1 MDSQTQMKQA
11 VADAAIREVK
21 SDMILGLGSGSTAAL
36 MIKSLADE
44 MRSGKLQNIRGVATS
59 FQSEVLALELD
70 IPLIDLASVSQ
81 IDLAIDGADEVD
93 PGFQLIK
100 GGGACHVREKLV
112 ASKANQLLI
121 VVDETKLVQNL
132 NQSFPL
138 PVEVLPNAWKQVQ
151 EVISEMNGSSSL
163 RMAIKKAGPVVTD
176 QGNLILDVLF
186 NDGIKNPK
194 DIEMKINNITGV
206 LENGLFVDLTDK
218 VLVGKIEN
226 NTPVVYSPT
235 RTSYSSNLICTE
247 LAWLCKPSLL
257 ARLIISRLLTFKL
270 SSLNSIIEVFFIKVS
285 TPKEPLNLE
294 FPDVGKV

>member
-1 MDSQTQMKQA
+1 MKQI
-11 VADAAIREVK
+11 VADAAIKEVK
-21 SDMILGLGSGSTAAL
+21 SDMIIGLGSGSTAAL

-44 MRSGKLQNIRGVATS
+44 IRSGKLKNIRGVATS

-112 ASKANQLLI
+112 ASKANRLLI
-121 VVDETKLVQNL
+121 VVDETKIVKNL
-132 NQSFPL
+132 NRSFPL

-151 EVISEMNGSSSL
+151 EVLSKMKSNSTL
-163 RMAIKKAGPVVTD
+163 RMANKKAGPVVTD
-176 QGNLILDVLF
+176 QGNLILDVF
-186 NDGIKNPK
+186 FDEGIKKPK
-194 DIEMKINNITGV
+194 EIEMSINNIPGV

-226 NTPVVYSPT
+226 NIPVVYSP
-235 RTSYSSNLICTE
+235 S
-247 LAWLCKPSLL
+247 
-257 ARLIISRLLTFKL
+257 
-270 SSLNSIIEVFFIKVS
+270 KV
-285 TPKEPLNLE
+285 
-294 FPDVGKV
+294 G

>member
-1 MDSQTQMKQA
+1 MKQI

-44 MRSGKLQNIRGVATS
+44 IRSGKLQNIRGVATS

-112 ASKANQLLI
+112 ASKANKLLI

-151 EVISEMNGSSSL
+151 EVISEMDGNSTL
-163 RMAIKKAGPVVTD
+163 RMATKKAGPVVTD

-194 DIEMKINNITGV
+194 EIEMKINNIPGV

-226 NTPVVYSPT
+226 NIPVVYSPS
-235 RTSYSSNLICTE
+235 RSS
-247 LAWLCKPSLL
+247 
-257 ARLIISRLLTFKL
+257 
-270 SSLNSIIEVFFIKVS
+270 
-285 TPKEPLNLE
+285 
-294 FPDVGKV
+294 

>member
-1 MDSQTQMKQA
+1 MKQI
-11 VADAAIREVK
+11 VADAAIKEVR
-21 SDMILGLGSGSTAAL
+21 SDMVIGLGSGSTAAL

-44 MRSGKLQNIRGVATS
+44 IRSGKLQNIRGVATS
-59 FQSEVLALELD
+59 FQSEVLALQLD

-112 ASKANQLLI
+112 ASMANKLLI

-151 EVISEMNGSSSL
+151 ELISQMNGTSTL
-163 RMAIKKAGPVVTD
+163 RMATKKAGPIVTD

-186 NDGIKNPK
+186 DDGIKNPK
-194 DIEMKINNITGV
+194 EIEMNINNIPGV

-226 NTPVVYSPT
+226 NIPVVFSP
-235 RTSYSSNLICTE
+235 S
-247 LAWLCKPSLL
+247 
-257 ARLIISRLLTFKL
+257 
-270 SSLNSIIEVFFIKVS
+270 KV
-285 TPKEPLNLE
+285 
-294 FPDVGKV
+294 G

>member
-1 MDSQTQMKQA
+1 MKKI
-11 VADAAIREVK
+11 VADAAIKEVK

-36 MIKSLADE
+36 MIKSLAAE
-44 MRSGKLQNIRGVATS
+44 IRSGKLQNIRGVATS

-93 PGFQLIK
+93 PRFQLIK

-112 ASKANQLLI
+112 ATKADKLLI
-121 VVDETKLVQNL
+121 VIDESKLVKNL

-151 EVISEMNGSSSL
+151 EVISEMKGSSSL
-163 RMAIKKAGPVVTD
+163 RMATKKAGPVVTD

-186 NDGIKNPK
+186 NNGIKNPK
-194 DIEMKINNITGV
+194 DIELSLNNIPGV

-226 NTPVVYSPT
+226 SVPIVYSP
-235 RTSYSSNLICTE
+235 SKIC
-247 LAWLCKPSLL
+247 
-257 ARLIISRLLTFKL
+257 
-270 SSLNSIIEVFFIKVS
+270 
-285 TPKEPLNLE
+285 
-294 FPDVGKV
+294 

>member
-1 MDSQTQMKQA
+1 MKQV
-11 VADAAIREVK
+11 VADAAIKEVK
-21 SDMILGLGSGSTAAL
+21 SNMVLGLGSGSTAAL
-36 MIKSLADE
+36 MIKSLANE
-44 MRSGKLQNIRGVATS
+44 IRSGKLKNIRGVATS
-59 FQSEVLALELD
+59 FQSEVLALQLD

-93 PGFQLIK
+93 PEFQLIK

-112 ASKANQLLI
+112 ASKANLLMI

-138 PVEVLPNAWKQVQ
+138 PVEVIPNAWKQVQ
-151 EVISEMNGSSSL
+151 GVISDMNGSSTL
-163 RMAIKKAGPVVTD
+163 RMASKKAGPVVTD

-194 DIEMKINNITGV
+194 EIEISINNIPGV

-226 NTPVVYSPT
+226 DNPVVYSP
-235 RTSYSSNLICTE
+235 
-247 LAWLCKPSLL
+247 A
-257 ARLIISRLLTFKL
+257 
-270 SSLNSIIEVFFIKVS
+270 KV
-285 TPKEPLNLE
+285 
-294 FPDVGKV
+294 G

>member
-1 MDSQTQMKQA
+1 LDSQTQMKQV
-11 VADAAIREVK
+11 VADAAIREVR

-59 FQSEVLALELD
+59 FQSEVLALELN
-70 IPLIDLASVSQ
+70 IPLIDLASISQ

-112 ASKANQLLI
+112 ASKANKLLI

-132 NQSFPL
+132 NLSFPL

-194 DIEMKINNITGV
+194 ETEMSINNIPGV
-206 LENGLFVDLTDK
+206 LENGLFVDLVDK

-226 NTPVVYSPT
+226 NIPVVYAAS
-235 RTSYSSNLICTE
+235 
-247 LAWLCKPSLL
+247 
-257 ARLIISRLLTFKL
+257 
-270 SSLNSIIEVFFIKVS
+270 KV
-285 TPKEPLNLE
+285 
-294 FPDVGKV
+294 G

>member
-1 MDSQTQMKQA
+1 LDSQTQMKQV

-21 SDMILGLGSGSTAAL
+21 SDMILGLGYGSKAAL

-44 MRSGKLQNIRGVATS
+44 MRSGKLQNIKGVATS

-93 PGFQLIK
+93 PRFQLIK

-112 ASKANQLLI
+112 ASKADHLLI

-151 EVISEMNGSSSL
+151 DVILEMNGSSSL
-163 RMAIKKAGPVVTD
+163 RMATRKAGPVVTD

-186 NDGIKNPK
+186 NDGIKNAK
-194 DIEMKINNITGV
+194 TIEMTINNIPGV

-226 NTPVVYSPT
+226 DTPEVYSP
-235 RTSYSSNLICTE
+235 
-247 LAWLCKPSLL
+247 
-257 ARLIISRLLTFKL
+257 SRA
-270 SSLNSIIEVFFIKVS
+270 S
-285 TPKEPLNLE
+285 
-294 FPDVGKV
+294 

>member
-1 MDSQTQMKQA
+1 MKQI
-11 VADAAIREVK
+11 VADAAIKEVE

-36 MIKSLADE
+36 MIKSLAKE
-44 MRSGKLQNIRGVATS
+44 IRSGKLHNIRGVATS

-112 ASKANQLLI
+112 ASKADQFLI
-121 VVDETKLVQNL
+121 VVDETKLVNKL

-138 PVEVLPNAWKQVQ
+138 PVEVLPNSWKQVQ
-151 EVISEMNGSSSL
+151 DVISEMNGSSKL
-163 RMAIKKAGPVVTD
+163 RMANKKAGPIVTD

-186 NDGIKNPK
+186 RDGINNPK
-194 DIEMKINNITGV
+194 NIEMSINNIPGV
-206 LENGLFVDLTDK
+206 LENGLFVDITDK

-226 NTPVVYSPT
+226 DIPVVYSPT
-235 RTSYSSNLICTE
+235 
-247 LAWLCKPSLL
+247 
-257 ARLIISRLLTFKL
+257 
-270 SSLNSIIEVFFIKVS
+270 KV
-285 TPKEPLNLE
+285 
-294 FPDVGKV
+294 D